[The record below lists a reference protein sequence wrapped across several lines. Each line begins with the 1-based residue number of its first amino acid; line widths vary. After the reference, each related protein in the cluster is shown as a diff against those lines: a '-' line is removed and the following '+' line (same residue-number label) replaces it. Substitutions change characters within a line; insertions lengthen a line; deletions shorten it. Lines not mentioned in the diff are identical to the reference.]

1 MPKEEIPSEQLPKE
15 KMPGGGGL
23 KSRSSEKL
31 VPRVVS
37 RRAVSPQTCAPP
49 QASYHDHY
57 AEDLIHVAV
66 RPLTKLVFLIG
77 DHMKYE
83 LSFVSSFQQK
93 D

>member
-1 MPKEEIPSEQLPKE
+1 MLREQMPKEEIPSEQLPKE
-15 KMPGGGGL
+15 KMPEGAL

-49 QASYHDHY
+49 LATYYEHY
-57 AEDLIHVAV
+57 AEDLIYVAV

-77 DHMKYE
+77 DHMNYH
-83 LSFVSSFQQK
+83 F
-93 D
+93 

>member
-15 KMPGGGGL
+15 KMPEGAL

-37 RRAVSPQTCAPP
+37 RRAVSPQTCATP

>member
-15 KMPGGGGL
+15 EMPEGAL

-49 QASYHDHY
+49 QASFHDHY
-57 AEDLIHVAV
+57 VEDLIYVAV
-66 RPLTKLVFLIG
+66 RPLAKLVFLIG
-77 DHMKYE
+77 DHINYH
-83 LSFVSSFQQK
+83 F
-93 D
+93 